1 MDTIDNVGQY
11 PIHSVTPTIKGQ
23 QSLHIKTF
31 GGGVALILFV
41 NSIVGVVFLLIKT
54 IIVAIII
61 FIILFATER
70 SRMQEKEITID
81 SKTGVG
87 SYYSKPVLFGYCCC
101 IKTQYGEFNLK
112 VIVDVQP
119 VALQETVARSRVC
132 GITRRRTY
140 MQMQTY
146 RVQFEFIDDEKF

>member
-11 PIHSVTPTIKGQ
+11 SIHSATPTIQGQ
-23 QSLHIKTF
+23 QSLHIKI
-31 GGGVALILFV
+31 AL
-41 NSIVGVVFLLIKT
+41 
-54 IIVAIII
+54 II
-61 FIILFATER
+61 FIILFATGR
-70 SRMQEKEITID
+70 SRMQDKEIIID
-81 SKTGVG
+81 SEIGVG

-101 IKTQYGEFNLK
+101 IKTQYREFNLK
-112 VIVDVQP
+112 DIVDQQP

-132 GITRRRTY
+132 DTTRRRTY